1 MTELKVDVHEKAAV
15 LLFLLMFF
23 GYPLFSSIA
32 TVLDLANRLVVV
44 PYRSVVLLLS
54 LFIMAPL
61 IYRRFQFSFY
71 TIALIVFWLYYF
83 LRLVVDGLLSPW
95 MFESKSLFEY
105 WLFALGVTLLPSLA
119 VCFALKVINEKELS
133 AWAVRFGVVALTFCF
148 YSYFQFVGYDLSKVV
163 SSRYETDALNPISF
177 GHMCVSLAIFSAYGF
192 CFSRGIGRFFPALVF
207 VLSLAG
213 IVLAGSRGPMLSF
226 VGVLG
231 CVVFIFNRKI
241 LLLLFCLLMF
251 FSMQAFIFF
260 HDLAIFDRFSNGFF
274 NDSARSALIYEA
286 MGNFFGNVF
295 FGAGIAPMESYPHNL
310 LLESFM
316 ILGVSGGALFLFIV
330 ASSVALSFVN
340 IAFGRLRLISL
351 LYIQYFIYVMVS
363 GSLHEV
369 AVFWVL
375 TFIILMNSDRPHP
388 PKKFVT
394 YG

>member
-44 PYRSVVLLLS
+44 PYRLIVLLLS
-54 LFIMAPL
+54 LFIVAPL
-61 IYRRFQFSFY
+61 ICRRFQFSFY
-71 TIALIVFWLYYF
+71 TIVLIVFWLYYF

-105 WLFALGVTLLPSLA
+105 WLFAIGVTLLPSLA

-133 AWAVRFGVVALTFCF
+133 AWAARFGFVALTFCF

-177 GHMCVSLAIFSAYGF
+177 GHMCVSLAIFSAYSF

-226 VGVLG
+226 VGVLA
-231 CVVFIFNRKI
+231 CVAFIFNRKI
-241 LLLLFCLLMF
+241 LLLIFCLLVF
-251 FSMQAFIFF
+251 FSMQAFFFF

-274 NDSARSALIYEA
+274 NDSARSSLIYEA
-286 MGNFFGNVF
+286 MGNIFGNVF

-316 ILGVSGGALFLFIV
+316 ILGVSGGVLFLFIL

-340 IAFGRLRLISL
+340 ITFGRLRLISL

-375 TFIILMNSDRPHP
+375 TFIILMNSGRPHHP
-388 PKKFVT
+388 QKFLT